1 MHRGIRGI
9 AIALSLTLSQVIAAI
24 SVKAQEVGIPC
35 AGAVMRIHG
44 RMIATHADA
53 PSAPGCDL
61 MSDYLQWVASAD
73 SLIAAKE
80 IDGTVDVRGVRDI
93 ALASMLLRS
102 FLNAVVIRGD
112 SVVPSVD
119 NRTQMLHLT
128 MMDLLDGSPVVIG
141 SWKVVVADGTLMS
154 YLDIETDDPAWVGIG
169 GAVFAASGVQISDTV
184 VIRQLRDAAGLRA
197 ALGFK
202 SQLPTARYYLGPAAD
217 TTLRFVGV
225 TGSRENLSA
234 LYFSPPL
241 AVFGPVSSAGG
252 LHRHELLHVVTYT
265 GVMPRARTIPEVV
278 TIYWGGSSNESFA
291 DAFCSTMRVAGLD
304 SILPTALDSILAGQW
319 RTGDKAV
326 ASLHVHAHVLG
337 EIVKAARDSA
347 WVAGA
352 IIDTTGGNILRKLA
366 RHAGVSAEQI
376 RVELPTSLG
385 RRMSLCRQ

>member
-1 MHRGIRGI
+1 
-9 AIALSLTLSQVIAAI
+9 
-24 SVKAQEVGIPC
+24 
-35 AGAVMRIHG
+35 MRIHG
-44 RMIATHADA
+44 RMIATHADT
-53 PSAPGCDL
+53 PSAPDCDL

-80 IDGTVDVRGVRDI
+80 IDRTVDVRGVRDI

-154 YLDIETDDPAWVGIG
+154 YLDIETDNPAWTGIG
-169 GAVFAASGVQISDTV
+169 GAVFAAPGVQISKAV
-184 VIRQLRDAAGLRA
+184 IIRQLRDAAGLRA
-197 ALGFK
+197 ALGFRAK
-202 SQLPTARYYLGPAAD
+202 LPTARYYLAPAAD

-241 AVFGPVSSAGG
+241 AVFGPVSPAGG
-252 LHRHELLHVVTYT
+252 LHRHELLHVATYT
-265 GVMPRARTIPEVV
+265 GVTPRARTIPEVV
-278 TIYWGGSSNESFA
+278 AIYWGGSSHESFA
-291 DAFCSTMRVAGLD
+291 GAFCLSMRAAGID
-304 SILPTALDSILAGQW
+304 SILPPALDSVLANQW

-337 EIVKAARDSA
+337 EIVKAARDSG

-352 IIDTTGGNILRKLA
+352 IIDTTGGNVLSTLA
-366 RHAGVSAEQI
+366 RHADVSAEQI
-376 RVELPTSLG
+376 RRELPNTLRS
-385 RRMSLCRQ
+385 RMSLCRE